1 MNDIIT
7 ADRSLKQVTQGI
19 LVLSAQTA
27 ANMCQLGKLL
37 TEAKAMV
44 GHGGWMKYLKEE
56 VSYSPSTANSFMRMY
71 EAYGEFGPNSQT
83 FGNLGASKALELLA
97 LPEGKREEF
106 AESHDVESMSVRE
119 LKQQIAAEKKRADDA
134 ENRNAH
140 LSAQL
145 AEAEDAASGY
155 PQDLEELERELSQSQ
170 STAAALREQ
179 LAVAQEEI
187 GAAHQKAEN
196 WMNQSHDWQDK
207 AVEGKKVEAR
217 LRGDISALEKD
228 LAAAKAQAGRVDPA
242 ELARIRDEARTEAE
256 RIAAESHRGKLADRD
271 ATIEKLQA
279 ELQRAQATAE
289 RGEEQKALISII
301 QDAVGQ
307 VGEKLNVLQG
317 HYLKVKGSNPQLAEA
332 IRSLVA
338 RQINMMHDRFDIE
351 PV

>member
-1 MNDIIT
+1 MNEIIT
-7 ADRSLKQVTQGI
+7 ADRSLEQVTDRI
-19 LVLSAQTA
+19 RALTA
-27 ANMCQLGKLL
+27 LNFSNACQIGKLL
-37 TEAKAMV
+37 IDAKPMV
-44 GHGGWMKYLKEE
+44 KHGEWEKYLAELGYK
-56 VSYSPSTANSFMRMY
+56 PSSANNLMLMCER
-71 EAYGEFGPNSQT
+71 YGEFGEKLQT
-83 FGNLGASKALELLA
+83 FGSFSPSQAIALFG
-97 LPEGKREEF
+97 LPEGEREAFLE
-106 AESHDVESMSVRE
+106 AHPDAESMSVRQ

-134 ENRNAH
+134 ET
-140 LSAQL
+140 SA
-145 AEAEDAASGY
+145 S
-155 PQDLEELERELSQSQ
+155 S
-170 STAAALREQ
+170 LREQ
-179 LAVAQEEI
+179 LVVAQEEI

-207 AVEGKKVEAR
+207 AAEGKKVEAR

-242 ELARIRDEARTEAE
+242 ELARIRDEARTDAE
-256 RIAAESHRGKLADRD
+256 RIVFESHNKELAGRD

-279 ELQRAQATAE
+279 ELQQAQKAAE
-289 RGEEQKALISII
+289 PGEEQKALISII

-317 HYLKVKGSNPQLAEA
+317 HYLKVKFSNPQLAEA

>member
-1 MNDIIT
+1 MNEIIT
-7 ADRSLKQVTQGI
+7 AGRSLEQVTQGI
-19 LVLSAQTA
+19 LVLSAQTV
-27 ANMCQLGKLL
+27 ANICQIGKLL
-37 TEAKAMV
+37 TEAKGMV
-44 GHGGWMKYLKEE
+44 GHGGWEKYLEE
-56 VSYSPSTANSFMRMY
+56 KVSYSQSTANNFMRLY
-71 EAYGEFGPNSQT
+71 QEYGEFGPNLQT
-83 FGNLGASKALELLA
+83 FGNLNTSQALALLA

-134 ENRNAH
+134 EV
-140 LSAQL
+140 
-145 AEAEDAASGY
+145 
-155 PQDLEELERELSQSQ
+155 
-170 STAAALREQ
+170 STSALREQ

-187 GAAHQKAEN
+187 GAAHQNAEN

-207 AVEGKKVEAR
+207 AAEGKKVEAQ

-242 ELARIRDEARTEAE
+242 ELARIRGEARTEAE
-256 RIAAESHRGKLADRD
+256 RIVAESHNKELAAKDD
-271 ATIEKLQA
+271 TIEKLQA
-279 ELQRAQATAE
+279 ELQQSQKAAA

-317 HYLKVKGSNPQLAEA
+317 HYLKVKDSNPQLAEA